1 MKPLYICLHTL
12 LFLGAR
18 SHWRAHAVLL
28 RIGLSYDLCG
38 RALAEQVERA
48 LPPGA
53 AMQSTVAGL
62 HVALSREAAQ
72 LRDALERAGGPYAR
86 AFSARRDLMLRKRL
100 AAVCAYYRS
109 GALPL
114 CRTK

>member
-1 MKPLYICLHTL
+1 MRSSSDCGT
-12 LFLGAR
+12 GAR

-38 RALAEQVERA
+38 RTLAEEVEKA
-48 LPPGA
+48 LPSGA

-62 HVALSREAAQ
+62 HVAMCREATQ
-72 LRDALERAGGPYAR
+72 LREALERAGGPFAR

-100 AAVCAYYRS
+100 AAVCIVFLKY
-109 GALPL
+109 
-114 CRTK
+114 C